1 MKRVSKIQTASNRWA
16 NNTPNL
22 LIYAENWW
30 TCGPFPLRC
39 PSESSNILFVSVDRP
54 SPNLNTKFQLNCVW
68 KGWGYF
74 RGDDFLCSGKK
85 KLTILCFEQI
95 NLQPPPKQKVSNYT
109 WELQPRCSTSGCNN
123 VCSFQTPRKRWEWQL
138 KAGTHIPKGVL
149 LTVGEVGFLSYP
161 KKKTWKEGK
170 TNALHVS
177 HMFLTICFLILTS
190 FSGNIWK
197 ILNVMTCS

>member
-1 MKRVSKIQTASNRWA
+1 MGKQHTKFTDICGKLVDLWPLSIEVSIWIFTH
-16 NNTPNL
+16 
-22 LIYAENWW
+22 
-30 TCGPFPLRC
+30 
-39 PSESSNILFVSVDRP
+39 ILFVSVDRP

-123 VCSFQTPRKRWEWQL
+123 VCSFQINATKEVRMTTQGRDSHSQGGAANSWRSWVPVISKEEKHGRKERQML
-138 KAGTHIPKGVL
+138 
-149 LTVGEVGFLSYP
+149 F
-161 KKKTWKEGK
+161 
-170 TNALHVS
+170 
-177 HMFLTICFLILTS
+177 MFHTCF
-190 FSGNIWK
+190 
-197 ILNVMTCS
+197 